1 MTDVFSFGC
10 GSCGRHAPGVN
21 KRIKAQVIAEWRG
34 LPEEPFPQDTSRA
47 VGPLVAALMKDL
59 GLSDR
64 MTEEQII
71 AAWREIVGEF
81 LAGHSKPSRLYE
93 GILYVRVLQS
103 SMMFELERTFRKEIL
118 DKLRKRFGRAI
129 RDVRFKM
136 G

>member
-1 MTDVFSFGC
+1 
-10 GSCGRHAPGVN
+10 
-21 KRIKAQVIAEWRG
+21 
-34 LPEEPFPQDTSRA
+34 
-47 VGPLVAALMKDL
+47 MKDL

-81 LAGHSKPSRLYE
+81 LAGHSKPNRLYE

-118 DKLRKRFGRAI
+118 EKLRKRFGRAI